1 MRAIQRCL
9 TICCMWLALM
19 GSASSQTPNL
29 QDEMLPEIRLHRLA
43 ETGVE
48 GVRYFGKRGLRAA
61 RLHEF
66 SNLKTLS
73 ISYGTK
79 LTQADIDYLATLTSI
94 VELEFGFVG
103 MSSET
108 VEVEGELDPLKAL
121 VNLERLSLSIQDF
134 EDRDLAFI
142 ATLPKLIDLE
152 FKAGCDFP
160 EDGDVE
166 ITDGCAEYVGQIK
179 SLRSVCIYS
188 NENLSD
194 HFVEKLT
201 RANPNLEHFEIT
213 AVDSITD
220 ESLRFIGERCPNIS
234 WLDIDSDRLTDAGVG
249 CLAKSEKMEMLWLRS
264 KLLTSNSVMSVSNL
278 KQLQHLELTVS
289 ELDDAG
295 MKVIAELP
303 NLEVLALREP
313 LLTDRQFGMLQN
325 HSTLKS
331 SFLNGTQL
339 SVEPTIGTIESLPA
353 IEHLEIRT
361 NDIKLSQAVKQTLL
375 EKASSSRRDGG
386 CRPK

>member
-1 MRAIQRCL
+1 MHAIQRCL
-9 TICCMWLALM
+9 TIGCIWFTLV
-19 GSASSQTPNL
+19 GSAASQTPNL
-29 QDEMLPEIRLHRLA
+29 QDEMPPEISLRRPA

-73 ISYGTK
+73 ILYGTK
-79 LTQADIDYLATLTSI
+79 LTQDDIDYLATLTSL

-108 VEVEGELDPLKAL
+108 VEIEGELDPLKAL
-121 VNLERLSLSIQDF
+121 VKLERLSLSIQDF

-142 ATLPKLIDLE
+142 AELPKLVDLD

-160 EDGDVE
+160 EDGEVE
-166 ITDGCAEYVGQIK
+166 ITDRCAEYVGQIK
-179 SLRSVCIYS
+179 SLRAVCIYS
-188 NENLSD
+188 NENLTD
-194 HFVEKLT
+194 HFVEELT

-220 ESLRFIGERCPNIS
+220 ESLRYIGENCPNIS
-234 WLDIDSDRLTDAGVG
+234 WVDIASDQLTDDGVG
-249 CLAKSEKMEMLWLRS
+249 YLAKSIQMEMLWLRS
-264 KLLTSNSVMSVSNL
+264 KSLTSKSVMSVSNM
-278 KQLQHLELTVS
+278 KQLKHLGLS
-289 ELDDAG
+289 ANDLDDAG
-295 MKVIAELP
+295 MKVIAELRE
-303 NLEVLALREP
+303 LEILALREP
-313 LLTDRQFGMLQN
+313 PLTDRQFGMMQN
-325 HSTLKS
+325 HPTLKS
-331 SFLNGTQL
+331 LFLNGTQL

-361 NDIKLSQAVKQTLL
+361 NDVKLSQAIKQTML
-375 EKASSSRRDGG
+375 KKGSSSRREGG
-386 CRPK
+386 SCP